1 MENKRDSADDFFCI
15 KKNDWDKGSTQDS
28 GGFLEKRRRFE
39 DEEDEKDLT
48 SAFAQA
54 LVGSQICVSY

>member
-1 MENKRDSADDFFCI
+1 MENKRDSADDFFAS
-15 KKNDWDKGSTQDS
+15 KKNDGNKGSTQDS
-28 GGFLEKRRRFE
+28 GGLLEKRRRLE
-39 DEEDEKDLT
+39 DKEDEKDLT